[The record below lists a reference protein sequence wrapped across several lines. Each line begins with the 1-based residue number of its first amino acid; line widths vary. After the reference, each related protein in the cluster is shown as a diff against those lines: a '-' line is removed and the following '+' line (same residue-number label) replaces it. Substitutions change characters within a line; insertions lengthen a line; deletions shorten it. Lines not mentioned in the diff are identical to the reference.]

1 MKTGV
6 ILIDLPLYVA
16 CSFPLAAF
24 SILSCSV
31 CLVFSLLC
39 GEGTFFSGSIYLV
52 FHMLLYLYRQL
63 PFKKRS
69 IYGVYSALPACM
81 TAEQKRAPDL
91 IMDGCESPCGC
102 WKLNSGTLEH
112 QTVLLTIFCSPRTPS
127 LD

>member
-24 SILSCSV
+24 SVLSCSV

-63 PFKKRS
+63 PFLKKDLF
-69 IYGVYSALPACM
+69 IVY
-81 TAEQKRAPDL
+81 
-91 IMDGCESPCGC
+91 
-102 WKLNSGTLEH
+102 
-112 QTVLLTIFCSPRTPS
+112 TVLCLHV
-127 LD
+127 